1 MLDGLSQRRLAPD
14 TYRGFSGEINQAAKI
29 LHQSLIER
37 FVPVTDEH
45 YEDIYRMFTL
55 VQAQE
60 ISPILN
66 PNRSKV
72 V

>member
-1 MLDGLSQRRLAPD
+1 VTLKQSIQALLLNMHRDP
-14 TYRGFSGEINQAAKI
+14 QAAKI

-45 YEDIYRMFTL
+45 YEAIYRMFTL

-60 ISPILN
+60 ISPH
-66 PNRSKV
+66 V